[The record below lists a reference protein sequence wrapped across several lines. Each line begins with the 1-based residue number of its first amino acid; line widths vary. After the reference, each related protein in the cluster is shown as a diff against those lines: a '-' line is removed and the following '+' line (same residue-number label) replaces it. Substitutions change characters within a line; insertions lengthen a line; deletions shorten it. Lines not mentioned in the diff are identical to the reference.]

1 MKLKELSEG
10 LKANWTIHTIRD
22 LPPKKLKALIIN
34 AQNAND
40 TNVLNIIK
48 KVEQERY
55 DAQVAAKKA
64 ADEERAE
71 RRLEAA
77 KRRKDSFVFGETVLT
92 KQDLSKVARKFEEV
106 VGDTFPDGDPIDRM
120 APWIRREF
128 RCQGWDTGSILD
140 KAVELH
146 LGFKSY
152 TNYLADMWSN
162 MVEDGMFPEL
172 EDRPNPWK

>member
-77 KRRKDSFVFGETVLT
+77 KRRKD
-92 KQDLSKVARKFEEV
+92 
-106 VGDTFPDGDPIDRM
+106 
-120 APWIRREF
+120 
-128 RCQGWDTGSILD
+128 
-140 KAVELH
+140 
-146 LGFKSY
+146 
-152 TNYLADMWSN
+152 
-162 MVEDGMFPEL
+162 
-172 EDRPNPWK
+172 